1 MPEIRVVENLEKLS
15 QAAVDLFVEIANEA
29 IEDRGQF
36 SVALSGGSTPAS
48 LYKLLASD
56 RFREALDWNKV
67 FFFFG
72 DERNVPANSPDS
84 NYRLAS
90 ETLFPV
96 LHGNLENVRAWQTSL
111 ESPEETARDYA
122 LKLERYFR
130 GLPLFDLILLGL
142 GTDCHTASL
151 FPSTKAL
158 RSMDETAVANWVP
171 QFNDYRFT
179 MTFPVIN
186 NSRNIIFLVSG
197 KEKAEAVSLVLESP
211 GQPGDYPAQGVQ
223 PTDGTLYWLLDEPAA
238 SLLKNR

>member
-15 QAAVDLFVEIANEA
+15 QAAADLFVEIANQA

-96 LHGNLENVRAWQTSL
+96 LHGKLENVRAWQTSL
-111 ESPEETARDYA
+111 EAPDETARDYA
-122 LKLERYFR
+122 LKLERHFR
-130 GLPLFDLILLGL
+130 G
-142 GTDCHTASL
+142 
-151 FPSTKAL
+151 
-158 RSMDETAVANWVP
+158 
-171 QFNDYRFT
+171 
-179 MTFPVIN
+179 
-186 NSRNIIFLVSG
+186 
-197 KEKAEAVSLVLESP
+197 
-211 GQPGDYPAQGVQ
+211 
-223 PTDGTLYWLLDEPAA
+223 
-238 SLLKNR
+238 